1 MSSICIIPARAG
13 SKRIVKKNIKPFMG
27 KPIMA
32 YSIEAALNSGLFDVV
47 MVSTDTEEFAEV
59 ARQYGAEVPFLR
71 SEKTANDFA
80 GTEDVIMEVLEN
92 YKKQGQAFDSFCCL
106 YSTAPFVT
114 AKRLVEGFGY
124 LTDKSDAAIS
134 VVEYSFP
141 IQRSVRVNDAGH
153 LQPNYPQYM
162 DARSQDLEKTYH
174 DAGQFYFVK
183 TPTFMEEKN
192 LWCKRTAPIVL
203 SELEV
208 QDLDTMTDWQLAE
221 IKFKLVHE
229 KA

>member
-13 SKRIVKKNIKPFMG
+13 SKRIIKKNIKPFMG

-32 YSIEAALNSGLFDVV
+32 YSIEAAINSGLFDVV
-47 MVSTDTEEFAEV
+47 MVSTDSEEFAEV

-80 GTEDVIMEVLEN
+80 GTEDVILEVLDN
-92 YKKQGQAFDSFCCL
+92 YKAMGKTFDSFCCL

-114 AKRLVEGFGY
+114 AERLVEGSGY
-124 LTDKSDAAIS
+124 LSENADAAIS

-141 IQRSVRVNDAGH
+141 IQRSVKVNENGH
-153 LQPNYPQYM
+153 LQPNFPQYM

-183 TPTFMEEKN
+183 TSTFMEEKN

-221 IKFKLVHE
+221 IKFKLIHE
-229 KA
+229 